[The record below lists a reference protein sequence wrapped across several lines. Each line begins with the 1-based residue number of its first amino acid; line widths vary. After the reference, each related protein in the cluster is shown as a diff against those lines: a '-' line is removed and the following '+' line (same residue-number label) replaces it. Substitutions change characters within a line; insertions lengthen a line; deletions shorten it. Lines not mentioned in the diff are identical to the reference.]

1 MYKENFKN
9 RKELL
14 NLFLNTQLKINDNF
28 EYVLQNFFK
37 FFIKKNKNFLGLSI
51 YFIYW
56 YVFLKKMKSS
66 LVKILFF
73 IVLNILLYFTLT
85 FDVNFLYITIN
96 LLIIFILYEFDIYK
110 KKIDGNLIN
119 FKNDRQ

>member
-1 MYKENFKN
+1 
-9 RKELL
+9 
-14 NLFLNTQLKINDNF
+14 
-28 EYVLQNFFK
+28 
-37 FFIKKNKNFLGLSI
+37 
-51 YFIYW
+51 
-56 YVFLKKMKSS
+56 MKSS

-110 KKIDGNLIN
+110 KKIDGKLDKFQKMTDNKDFDVNYLRPQSI
-119 FKNDRQ
+119 Q